1 MKVYEGMFLLDP
13 ALSSDWP
20 AAEAEINR
28 VLDRAEAKV
37 IGMKNWEERRLAYP
51 IGRHKRGLYAL
62 TYFQAPPE
70 SIPGLERDVQLGERI
85 LRAMFLRREA
95 MGEEDIQ
102 KSLAADPPKSTGR
115 YDDRGGRFGDRG
127 DRGGRGRGD
136 RGDRGP
142 RGRPGHEDSRGDR
155 PAKPDDDAKG
165 EAASKPEA
173 DAKPAETPAEAAAA
187 TAPVVDAPAKPEG
200 GTDGET
206 KTTDS
211 AS

>member
-13 ALSSDWP
+13 SLSSDWP

-51 IGRHKRGLYAL
+51 ISRHKRGLYAL

-70 SIPGLERDVQLGERI
+70 SIPGLERDVQLGEKI
-85 LRAMFLRREA
+85 LRAMFLRREG
-95 MGEEDIQ
+95 MSEEDIQ
-102 KSLAADPPKSTGR
+102 KSLTADPPKSTGR

-127 DRGGRGRGD
+127 DRGGRGRSD

-142 RGRPGHEDSRGDR
+142 RGRPGRDEPRGDK
-155 PAKPDDDAKG
+155 PAKTDDAK
-165 EAASKPEA
+165 ADDASKPEA
-173 DAKPAETPAEAAAA
+173 DAKPAEAPAEPPTT

-200 GTDGET
+200 GGET
-206 KTTDS
+206 TTTDD